1 MTHLPGA
8 QLRGVVEAVLRDLT
22 DDVDA
27 QLITDRLC
35 GALANTA
42 ARGETCH
49 LTPAVTAIRLAR
61 RYVEAGHRQDA
72 RQALGNALACLP
84 KPVTRPVHRVVDR
97 TSRVHA
103 AR

>member
-1 MTHLPGA
+1 MTHPPGA
-8 QLRGVVEAVLRDLT
+8 QLRGVVEAVLRDL
-22 DDVDA
+22 DDADA
-27 QLITDRLC
+27 RLIADRLR

-61 RYVEAGHRQDA
+61 RHVEAGHRHDA
-72 RQALGNALACLP
+72 RQALGNALICLP
-84 KPVTRPVHRVVDR
+84 KPVTRQVHHIVDH